1 MSKER
6 RRLPRQSWLKLE
18 SHVFIRRGFLKK
30 EWIPVVPFDYSRYG
44 VGIQT
49 DEAYDIG
56 DEVSLSLKLMKND
69 LEIDIPL
76 LHGYVRYKEKHH
88 SRFNYGV
95 EFCFVSK
102 SEKVSLD
109 EDLMRIEQTLRH
121 FESQTMHNKP
131 LQSRALQNNT
141 PNKSSLAD
149 GA

>member
-18 SHVFIRRGFLKK
+18 SRVFIRRGLLKK

-44 VGIQT
+44 MGIQT

-56 DEVSLSLKLMKND
+56 DEVSLSLKLIKDN
-69 LEIDIPL
+69 LEIVVPFL
-76 LHGYVRYKEKHH
+76 QGYVRYKEKHH

-95 EFCFVSK
+95 EFCFLSK
-102 SEKVSLD
+102 SEKLILD
-109 EDLMRIEQTLRH
+109 EDLMRIEQILHH
-121 FESQTMHNKP
+121 FEAMYSQ
-131 LQSRALQNNT
+131 S
-141 PNKSSLAD
+141 SSLVN

>member
-6 RRLPRQSWLKLE
+6 RRLQRHSWLKLE
-18 SHVFIRRGFLKK
+18 SRVFIRRGLLKK

-44 VGIQT
+44 LGIQT
-49 DEAYDIG
+49 DEVYDIG
-56 DEVSLSLKLMKND
+56 DEVSLSLKLIKDN
-69 LEIDIPL
+69 LEIEIPF

-95 EFCFVSK
+95 EFCFTSK
-102 SEKVSLD
+102 SEKLVLD

-121 FESQTMHNKP
+121 FEAMSA
-131 LQSRALQNNT
+131 QS
-141 PNKSSLAD
+141 SSLTN